1 MSHDSVRVSWTG
13 NGEAELLKTVPI
25 AAQPGRARKVV
36 MSFGPGRNADESLP
50 SLKPGDRLEIGAE
63 LEVTSDAS
71 DVGRVGEPYEYAPAV
86 ELRLILARDPKAT
99 EPKRGEAVAVGA
111 AKRIKLSH
119 ALHHGVFVFDGDTDA
134 ASIEIPREGLG
145 WDGPVHVNAVVD
157 ASHAEAKRDQVLLI
171 GQNEPD
177 GSVLGDMSAICA
189 VRHRPGSETA
199 AAPKRTTETRLRSGR
214 LALQGDVK
222 SVVYSMPLAG
232 LEEDEQLR
240 VRADVDASAKQLG
253 YRGRIKTRVFL
264 ADSPDQ
270 VEPMPGTVANRIAS
284 SKGQITKANGF
295 NCLPLERKRSAT
307 KVGVVRIVER
317 PGKALHVNVVSVAG
331 DPDKR
336 GRPDHL
342 EILPTGRLTVARYS
356 PGSLG

>member
-1 MSHDSVRVSWTG
+1 MVRVGWTG
-13 NGEAELLKTVPI
+13 NGEAELVETVPI
-25 AAQPGRARKVV
+25 ADRAGRARRVV

-50 SLKPGDRLEIGAE
+50 SLKPGDRLEVGAE

-71 DVGRVGEPYEYAPAV
+71 DVGRVGDRYEYAPAV
-86 ELRLILARDPKAT
+86 AVRLILARHSRAT

-111 AKRIKLSH
+111 AKRIKLNH
-119 ALHHGVFVFDGDTDA
+119 ELHHGVFVFDGDTDA
-134 ASIEIPREGLG
+134 ASIEIPRTGLG

-157 ASHAEAKRDQVLLI
+157 ASHPEAKRNQLLLI

-189 VRHRPGSETA
+189 VRRRPGSA
-199 AAPKRTTETRLRSGR
+199 RASAPRRSTETRLRSDR
-214 LALQGDVK
+214 LPLQGDVK
-222 SVVYSMPLAG
+222 KVVYSMPLAG
-232 LEEDEQLR
+232 LEADEQLR
-240 VRADVDASAKQLG
+240 IRADVDASAKHLG
-253 YRGRIKTRVFL
+253 YRARIKTRVFL

-270 VEPMPGTVANRIAS
+270 VEPMPGTVSNRVAS

-295 NCLPLERKRSAT
+295 NCLPVERKRSAT
-307 KVGVVRIVER
+307 KVGVVRIAER
-317 PGKALHVNVVSVAG
+317 PGRMLHVNVVSVSG

-342 EILPTGRLTVARYS
+342 EILPTGRLVVTRFS
-356 PGSLG
+356 PDSLG